1 MLLAKT
7 LQHIQTVFACLFKF
21 PSLRV
26 RRDEL
31 GISKIA
37 FTAPRWHHATRI
49 ERIVTNTSS
58 HPQIALDSSGR
69 ALVVWSTHD
78 GISYNICSAQ
88 YVPGIGWS
96 DAVEL
101 LKNNMA
107 VVYCPK
113 ISMNAR
119 GHAVA
124 VWSHYDGVRS
134 SVWAI
139 CYAPNSGW
147 GVATSI
153 EVDTNQ
159 CDAETPQV
167 DIDIHGNAIVVWRRY
182 NHTQRSIWANRYEV
196 GAGWLIP
203 TLIDSNHFGD
213 AESPQIAMQANGNAQ
228 AVWRRSNN
236 VQADIWVNHYT
247 LNMGWSIARCLSVGA
262 NCDAYEPQI
271 AIDQGGSALAVWR
284 QSDGMGHKVW
294 FSRCTHDARWCESQT
309 LEIDD
314 AWQAFEPQ
322 IAVYRNGNAIAVWN
336 KFNIGRSTVWA
347 SCYTPNVGWDDAQM
361 ISANSSSSN
370 ANKAQISISHNG
382 AAMAIL
388 HQIDNESHRIYVNC
402 YRPGVGWSDAVVL
415 KSSLSGRADLPQVAM
430 SESGDAIAVWQQLN
444 GQHENIWA
452 SVYCQ

>member
-213 AESPQIAMQANGNAQ
+213 AESPQIA
-228 AVWRRSNN
+228 
-236 VQADIWVNHYT
+236 
-247 LNMGWSIARCLSVGA
+247 
-262 NCDAYEPQI
+262 
-271 AIDQGGSALAVWR
+271 IDQGGSALAVWR

-382 AAMAIL
+382 AAMAIW